1 MRIETQVGEIQ
12 LILYLSIPGVG
23 STGNSDDKKEIY
35 ENQRNI
41 PLKGLA
47 KEDEVIQ
54 DIEKVKL
61 SHTPL
66 QHLSSG
72 AGVEGGMGA
81 GSIDYREQLCLF
93 YETRGLQDKIQNID
107 VLLERYQ
114 GREGVLMRKVRS

>member
-66 QHLSSG
+66 QHLSSRRICPW
-72 AGVEGGMGA
+72 E
-81 GSIDYREQLCLF
+81 RQLLACL
-93 YETRGLQDKIQNID
+93 
-107 VLLERYQ
+107 
-114 GREGVLMRKVRS
+114 